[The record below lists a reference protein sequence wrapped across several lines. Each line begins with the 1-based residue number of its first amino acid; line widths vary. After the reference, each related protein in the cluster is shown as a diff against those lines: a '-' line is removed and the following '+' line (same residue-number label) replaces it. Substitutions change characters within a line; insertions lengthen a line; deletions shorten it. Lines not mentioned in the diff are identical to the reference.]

1 MNLLLLLLFF
11 STSLNF
17 VCFCFVFFFVMK
29 CYAEGEGDLVPV
41 REEAPEVAT
50 PEVETPTSPLKSMQV
65 FLIIIDYIIYFD
77 LL

>member
-1 MNLLLLLLFF
+1 
-11 STSLNF
+11 
-17 VCFCFVFFFVMK
+17 MK